1 MITRDLRQAA
11 PRDIYRILTSLVI
24 PRPIAWISTLNQ
36 DGTVN
41 LAPFSAFMG
50 IFNPPMVA
58 VNFAHRKDGTLKDT
72 QRNLRDRGEAV
83 VHLPDA
89 PLLEAMHACGE
100 DLPEGESELL
110 RLGLATLPSQLVGPP
125 ILAQAPVALE
135 CRFNREIGLSQESTL
150 VLLDVL
156 MAHARDGIW
165 NEAYDCA
172 DADLWEPVGRLA
184 SVAGPNY
191 AGLGERLTLGPPKL
205 PGAKESA

>member
-1 MITRDLRQAA
+1 MITRDLRQMA

-24 PRPIAWISTLNQ
+24 PRPIAWVSTLNQ

-58 VNFAHRKDGTLKDT
+58 INFARRKGGTLKDT
-72 QRNLRDRGEAV
+72 QRNLRDRSEAV

-89 PLLEAMHACGE
+89 PLLAAMHACGE
-100 DLPEGESELL
+100 DLPEGESELA
-110 RLGLATLPSQLVGPP
+110 RLGLATVSALLVAPP
-125 ILAQAPVALE
+125 ILTQAPVALE
-135 CRFNREIGLSQESTL
+135 CRFNREIVLSQESTL

-156 MAHARDGIW
+156 MAHAR
-165 NEAYDCA
+165 EALWDEAFDCA
-172 DADLWEPVGRLA
+172 DASRWEPVARLA

-205 PGAKESA
+205 P

>member
-1 MITRDLRQAA
+1 M
-11 PRDIYRILTSLVI
+11 I
-24 PRPIAWISTLNQ
+24 PRPIAWVSTLNA
-36 DGTVN
+36 DDTVN

-58 VNFAHRKDGTLKDT
+58 INFARRKDGSLKDT

-89 PLLEAMHACGE
+89 PLLEVMHACGE
-100 DLPEGESELL
+100 DLPTGESELT
-110 RLGLATLPSQLVGPP
+110 RLGLVTTPAHLVGPP
-125 ILAQAPVALE
+125 ILTQAPVALE
-135 CRFNREIGLSQESTL
+135 CQFNREVILSPESTL

-165 NEAYDCA
+165 NAIDDCA
-172 DADLWEPVGRLA
+172 DASRWEPIARLA

-205 PGAKESA
+205 P

>member
-24 PRPIAWISTLNQ
+24 PRPIAWVSTLNA

-50 IFNPPMVA
+50 IFNPPMLA
-58 VNFAHRKDGTLKDT
+58 INFARRKGGALKDT
-72 QRNLRDRGEAV
+72 QRNLRERGEAV

-89 PLLEAMHACGE
+89 PLLAAMHACGE
-100 DLPEGESELL
+100 DLPEGESELT
-110 RLGLATLPSQLVGPP
+110 RLGLATLPAHLVAPP
-125 ILAQAPVALE
+125 VLAEAAVALE
-135 CRFNREIGLSQESTL
+135 CRLNQEVMLAPDSTL

-156 MAHARDGIW
+156 MTHARDGIW

-172 DADLWEPVGRLA
+172 DASRWEPMARLA

-191 AGLGERLTLGPPKL
+191 AGLGERLTLGAPQL
-205 PGAKESA
+205 PTPHP

>member
-24 PRPIAWISTLNQ
+24 PRPIAWVGTLNA
-36 DGTVN
+36 DGGVN

-58 VNFAHRKDGTLKDT
+58 INFAHRKDGTLKDT
-72 QRNLRDRGEAV
+72 HRNLLERGEAV
-83 VHLPDA
+83 VHIPDA
-89 PLLEAMHACGE
+89 ALLGAMHACGE
-100 DLPEGESELL
+100 DLPAGESELA
-110 RLGLATLPSQLVGPP
+110 RLGLATIPARLVGPP
-125 ILAQAPVALE
+125 ILSLAPVALE
-135 CRFNREIGLSQESTL
+135 CRFNREVVLSPESTL

-156 MAHARDGIW
+156 MAHARNGIW
-165 NEAYDCA
+165 NETHDCA
-172 DADLWEPVGRLA
+172 DAALWEPVARLA

-205 PGAKESA
+205 P

>member
-24 PRPIAWISTLNQ
+24 PRPIAWVSTLNP
-36 DGTVN
+36 DGSVN

-58 VNFAHRKDGTLKDT
+58 INFGHRKGGALKDT
-72 QRNLRDRGEAV
+72 QRNLRERGEAV

-100 DLPEGESELL
+100 DLPEGESELT
-110 RLGLATLPSQLVGPP
+110 RLGLETTPADLVAPP
-125 ILAQAPVALE
+125 ILVQAPVALE
-135 CRFNREIGLSQESTL
+135 CRLNRELALSSESTL

-156 MAHARDGIW
+156 VAHARDGIW
-165 NEAYDCA
+165 NEVSDCA
-172 DADLWEPVGRLA
+172 DATLWEPMARLA

-205 PGAKESA
+205 P